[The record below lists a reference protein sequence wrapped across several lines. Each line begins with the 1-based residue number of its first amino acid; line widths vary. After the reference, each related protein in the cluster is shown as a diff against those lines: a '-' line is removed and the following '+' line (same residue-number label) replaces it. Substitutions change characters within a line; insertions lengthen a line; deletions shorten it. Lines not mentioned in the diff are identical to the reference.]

1 MKNFLTYGT
10 KPLATVL
17 VTVLICQ
24 ITTKPANSQT
34 VPREL
39 SIMVVEG
46 EGAINRVNQRA
57 SHDPVIRIED
67 ENKKPLADAA
77 AVFTLP
83 TEGATGVFGNGAKTI
98 TVMSDRQGMAIA
110 TGLRVNQMPGRVQIH
125 VNVSYK
131 GLTGRTSITQFSE
144 APAGYKPERGGGG
157 NGKLIAIIAVLAAAG
172 AGGAYFATRKSGS
185 SASTPTVPPVSI
197 PSIGITPGTG
207 VISPPH

>member
-17 VTVLICQ
+17 VALLICQ
-24 ITTKPANSQT
+24 ITTKPANCQT

-46 EGAINRVNQRA
+46 EGTINRVNQRA
-57 SHDPVIRIED
+57 SHDPVIKIED
-67 ENKKPLADAA
+67 ESQKPLADAA
-77 AVFTLP
+77 VVFTLP

-98 TVMSDRQGMAIA
+98 TVMTDRQGMATA

-144 APAGYKPERGGGG
+144 APAGYKPDRGGSS
-157 NGKLIAIIAVLAAAG
+157 GKLIAIVAVLAAAG
-172 AGGAYFATRKSGS
+172 AGGAYFATRKNGS
-185 SASTPTVPPVSI
+185 SASTPTVTPAPI
-197 PSIGITPGTG
+197 PSIGITPGSG